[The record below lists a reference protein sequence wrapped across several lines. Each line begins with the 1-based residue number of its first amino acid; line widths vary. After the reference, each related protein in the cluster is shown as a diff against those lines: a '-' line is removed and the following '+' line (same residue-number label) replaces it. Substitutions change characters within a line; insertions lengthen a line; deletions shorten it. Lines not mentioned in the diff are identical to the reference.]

1 MRLLQKKS
9 VHPDWKY
16 EGKGGLRSICKIYGM
31 TVTHEEMEAFFSKS
45 THSLNESS
53 PLFTFGAGLLYSRLT
68 DQYLDFY
75 GYEVNLHGTNVKYL
89 EATKDSPQGSYYESS
104 LEIDPDSDS
113 LDKWLQELNSHQRPT
128 IFVLVYSQG
137 GGRVIGNYNGGPLFS
152 SKYDAGGKKRSQGR
166 DIIYDFDSHHPSY
179 YIEDTGAEML
189 DGYIVAE
196 DIGNHYYSDVTTGE
210 AYFSNKFNNKPHS
223 FVFDSGK
230 LYFRVPR
237 NTKIIDQ
244 IFHDISFEW
253 KFTDAN
259 GLISEIFD
267 VADCFKSTGKAGQS
281 EALFKNLKLNNCTRV
296 FNAMKL
302 FTANKITL
310 VDTNTHNFYTLD
322 ELNVP
327 LIQCFENQVFCF
339 TDIDIPKRSGTITVE
354 FTEKNETTASFISLG
369 VSPWIANF
377 ENILLKGIFDGSFN
391 NSRFGFKDLSYLHAM
406 SGSEDMISSFCNN
419 TMVAKK
425 VLLYGRNMT
434 TSFQGNTNVVMD
446 LIETCNTATNTYIT
460 GYFDNTTNLT
470 IKGRLGRNFWRD
482 HVADEGFNGCSG
494 TLQFKTGYN
503 TINSGG
509 VEGDVAQILANVSGT
524 PTVLYNQ

>member
-1 MRLLQKKS
+1 MRLLQKKT
-9 VHPDWKY
+9 VTPDWKY
-16 EGKGGLRSICKIYGM
+16 EGKGGVRSICKIYGM
-31 TVTHEEMEAFFSKS
+31 TVTHEEMEAFFGKS
-45 THSLNESS
+45 SQSLNESA
-53 PLFTFGAGLLYSRLT
+53 PLFSFGAGLLYSRLT
-68 DQYLDFY
+68 DSYLDFY
-75 GYEVNLHGTNVKYL
+75 GYEVNLHGTNIKYL
-89 EATKDSPQGSYYESS
+89 ESSKDSPQGPYYESS

-113 LDKWLQELNSHQRPT
+113 LGKWLQELNSHQRPT
-128 IFVLVYSQG
+128 IFVLVYGHG
-137 GGRVIGNYNGGPLFS
+137 GGRVVGNYNGGPLFS
-152 SKYDAGGKKRSQGR
+152 SKFDAGGKRRAQGR
-166 DIIYDFDSHHPSY
+166 DIKYDFDSHHPSY
-179 YIEDTGAEML
+179 YIEDTGTTLL
-189 DGYIVAE
+189 DGYIIAE
-196 DIGNHYYSDVTTGE
+196 DIGNHYYSDVTTGQ
-210 AYFSNKFNNKPHS
+210 AYFSNKFNNAPHS

-237 NTKIIDQ
+237 NTKIVDQ
-244 IFHDISFEW
+244 IFHNIAYEW

-267 VADCFKSTGKAGQS
+267 VADCFKSTGVAGQS
-281 EALFKNLKLNNCTRV
+281 EALFRNLKLNNCTRV

-302 FTANKITL
+302 FTADKITL

-327 LIQCFENQVFCF
+327 LIQCFGDQTLSF
-339 TDIDIPKRSGTITVE
+339 TDINIPKRSGTITVE
-354 FTEKNETTASFISLG
+354 FTEAQETTGSFIGLG
-369 VSPWIANF
+369 TSPWVANF

-391 NSRFGFKDLSYLHAM
+391 GSRFGFKDLSYLHAM
-406 SGSEDMISSFCNN
+406 TVRENMISSFSNN
-419 TMVAKK
+419 IFVAKK

-434 TSFQGNTNVVMD
+434 TSFQGNNDVVMD
-446 LIETCNTATNTYIT
+446 PIETCNTPANTYIT
-460 GYFDNTTNLT
+460 GYFNNTTNLT

-482 HVADEGFNGCSG
+482 HVANEGFNGCSG